1 MAGHEIDFSP
11 TPRKPYEEFGLT
23 KEEVLSWRVSQERFA
38 EFIADE
44 GTSIHEVKESS
55 NTFGEFLFVTA
66 SRRGQQ
72 KPICMTF
79 YGLGYHENRERWVTE
94 EWFWYQNDYRP
105 SLLEQR
111 IEKEEA
117 LELLKRRSESIQSDI
132 DLETQTER
140 GRLFEF
146 LADLTDD
153 DAALAEVNDLD
164 DIVGSL

>member
-1 MAGHEIDFSP
+1 
-11 TPRKPYEEFGLT
+11 
-23 KEEVLSWRVSQERFA
+23 
-38 EFIADE
+38 
-44 GTSIHEVKESS
+44 VKESS

-66 SRRGQQ
+66 SRKGQQ

-146 LADLTDD
+146 LADMTDD
-153 DAALAEVNDLD
+153 DAALAEMNDLD
-164 DIVGSL
+164 DMSDRSNKIL